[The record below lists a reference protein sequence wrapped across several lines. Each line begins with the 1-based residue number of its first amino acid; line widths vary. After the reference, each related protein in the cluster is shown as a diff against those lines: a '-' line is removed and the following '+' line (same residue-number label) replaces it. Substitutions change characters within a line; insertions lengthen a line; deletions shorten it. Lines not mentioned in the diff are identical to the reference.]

1 MLTHNHM
8 KTHARKL
15 GIDKVYL
22 HDLSSQNYWDE
33 TGALGDLVL
42 TTT

>member
-1 MLTHNHM
+1 MLTKNYM

-22 HDLSSQNYWDE
+22 HDLSAQNFFDE
-33 TGALGDLVL
+33 TSGSDLVL